1 MLVVSDNWSLTPIL
15 INSYGHY
22 RVSIY
27 YHILAALKL
36 IIIAPE
42 ETRAWCLISWCHG
55 ARTREAQYKGMG
67 VNNF

>member
-42 ETRAWCLISWCHG
+42 ETRAWCHG
-55 ARTREAQYKGMG
+55 VRTREAQYKGMG